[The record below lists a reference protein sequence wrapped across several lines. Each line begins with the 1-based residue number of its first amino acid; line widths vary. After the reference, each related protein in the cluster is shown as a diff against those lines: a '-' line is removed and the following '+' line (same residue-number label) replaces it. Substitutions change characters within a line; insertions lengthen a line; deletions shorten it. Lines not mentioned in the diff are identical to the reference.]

1 MGNLKLL
8 RRTFLHFAAGAAALP
23 AMTRI
28 VNAQAYPSRPVR
40 ILAGFPPAGSVDI
53 TARLIGQWLSE
64 RLGQQFIIENRP
76 GAGAN
81 LATEAVAKAPPDGYT
96 LLLTSSTD
104 AWNATLY
111 GNLKFNF
118 IRDIVPVAT
127 ISRGMGVLV
136 VNPSVPVK
144 SLPELIGFAKES
156 PGKVTIASAGVGSGP
171 HMYWELLRSMT
182 GINML
187 HVPYRG
193 GGPALTDLVAGQ
205 VQAYFSTLIAAIQYI
220 RAGTLRPLAVSAAT
234 RADILPDVPAVAEF
248 VPGYEATAWFGLA
261 APRGTPSEIVEKLN
275 KEVSASIANPA
286 MKARFAE
293 LGDTMFASS
302 PTDFAKLIAADTEK
316 WAKVIR
322 AAGIK
327 AE

>member
-1 MGNLKLL
+1 M
-8 RRTFLHFAAGAAALP
+8 RRVLWTFALAAVGMVASTAFHAD
-23 AMTRI
+23 
-28 VNAQAYPSRPVR
+28 AQTYPSRPVR
-40 ILAGFPPAGSVDI
+40 IIAGFPPAGSVDI

-76 GAGAN
+76 GAGAS
-81 LATEAVAKAPPDGYT
+81 LATEVVAKAPPDGYT

-104 AWNATLY
+104 TWNATLY
-111 GNLKFNF
+111 NNLKFNF

-136 VNPSVPVK
+136 VNPELPIK
-144 SLPELIGFAKES
+144 SLPELIGYTKDN
-156 PGKVTIASAGVGSGP
+156 PGKITIASAGIGSGP
-171 HMYWELLRSMT
+171 HMYWELLRNMT

-193 GGPALTDLVAGQ
+193 GGPAVTDLVAGQ
-205 VQAYFSTLIAAIQYI
+205 VHTFFSTLITAIQYI
-220 RAGTLRPLAVSAAT
+220 RAGTLRPLAVSATA
-234 RADILPDVPAVAEF
+234 RAVVLPDIPTVAEF
-248 VPGYEATAWFGLA
+248 VPGYEATVWFGLA
-261 APRGTPSEIVEKLN
+261 APKGTPTAIIEKLN
-275 KEVSASIANPA
+275 KEVVAAAANPA
-286 MKARFAE
+286 MQTRFAD
-293 LGDTMFASS
+293 LGDSMFASS
-302 PTDFAKLIAADTEK
+302 PSEFAKLVAADTEK